1 MFTFIFKNLLDVLI
15 GDVHRVDE
23 IIPDFHFTLEQ
34 LLMIFF
40 PFLLLFWGQGV
51 LNFLKLLVRLL
62 DFEVCSDSL
71 LCLYPLLQRLDGYGF
86 VTVFLSILLT
96 KPSTSLLFPIS
107 SNGFHLIQL
116 ESGIVCE
123 LVITWPDQPLPLL
136 YKNLMSIKSQ
146 IDGSILPPL
155 LTARC
160 FLSSVIEICTFCGKT
175 T

>member
-1 MFTFIFKNLLDVLI
+1 MFTIFIQNLLNVLI

-23 IIPDFHFTLEQ
+23 IIPGLQTYFEQ
-34 LLMIFF
+34 QFMFQFSIFFSFLLMFR
-40 PFLLLFWGQGV
+40 GQGV

-86 VTVFLSILLT
+86 FTVLLFILET
-96 KPSTSLLFPIS
+96 KPYTSPLFPVS
-107 SNGFHLIQL
+107 SNGLYLVQL

-136 YKNLMSIKSQ
+136 YKNLMSILRSYTGQ
-146 IDGSILPPL
+146 CY
-155 LTARC
+155 R
-160 FLSSVIEICTFCGKT
+160 LS
-175 T
+175 